1 MESTAVKLV
10 GPVIRGMDAQLADA
24 VIAAMEVDNPNSEII
39 VDDQGGYIRISVERE
54 ARLTRQS
61 MEEELGHPFRLS
73 ELEPAL
79 SGFAGRM
86 KVGDDEVVW
95 YLERTN

>member
-24 VIAAMEVDNPNSEII
+24 VIAAMEVDNPNSEIM

-54 ARLTRQS
+54 ARLTRKS
-61 MEEELGHPFRLS
+61 MEEELGHAFRLS